1 MYYFYKIIK
10 FFIILAGVLKTY
22 QKMRKK
28 LFSLA
33 ISGLFIAAVT
43 ISCNKDKPL
52 TSENNEVTTTK
63 EGVQYTV
70 DTLNSKV
77 EWKGYKI
84 FKSES
89 TSHFGTIKFE
99 SGDVTV
105 KDRKLESGKFVA
117 DMSSLTSVDL
127 KDDAEQLG
135 KLNGH
140 LKSGDFFEVDKF
152 PTASYEITKVTPA
165 TEGDYNTLLDGNLT
179 IKGITK
185 PTQFKANVSVKEG
198 GEVSIATEPKDIK
211 REEFGVKFQAPAEN
225 GVIKDEVTL
234 QINIKALEKK

>member
-1 MYYFYKIIK
+1 
-10 FFIILAGVLKTY
+10 
-22 QKMRKK
+22 MRKK

-33 ISGLFIAAVT
+33 IPALFVAAVMV
-43 ISCNKDKPL
+43 SCKKDKPL
-52 TSENNEVTTTK
+52 TSESNEVTTTK
-63 EGVQYTV
+63 DGNQYTL

-77 EWKGYKI
+77 EWKGYKV
-84 FKSES
+84 FKSEN

-105 KDRKLESGKFVA
+105 KDGKLESGKFVA
-117 DMSSLTSVDL
+117 DMNSLTSVDL
-127 KDDAEQLG
+127 KDSPEDMG

-140 LKSGDFFEVDKF
+140 LKSGDFFEVEKF
-152 PTASYEITKVTPA
+152 PTASYEITKVTPS

-185 PTQFKANVSVKEG
+185 PVQFKANVSVKEG
-198 GEVSIATEPKDIK
+198 DVSIATEPKDIK

-234 QINIKALEKK
+234 QINVKALEKK